1 MAGCTRLPSS
11 CVIVV
16 LLQTG
21 VQGTRLP
28 SDGLLQ
34 QQYLAHLQAATP
46 HSFCGHAADSVSLA
60 AAASNST
67 VMSRAALLQD
77 PCNWLPPKPRT
88 GTSGVLKAVAGDP
101 FSEQG
106 DSPMLPLPTQ
116 ALMSALH
123 DHLIASLAHP
133 YSTSLQY
140 SRTAGQVYST
150 YASRVKQLVAQ
161 SGAAHHL
168 QHSEH
173 HHSIGALIVE
183 ALRHVEGLAAEA
195 RSEGP
200 RPRLLQA
207 TALTIR

>member
-1 MAGCTRLPSS
+1 MCHCLAAAL
-11 CVIVV
+11 
-16 LLQTG
+16 TG

-34 QQYLAHLQAATP
+34 QQYQAHLQAPTP
-46 HSFCGHAADSVSLA
+46 RSFCGHAADSVSLA

-67 VMSRAALLQD
+67 AMSRAALLQD
-77 PCNWLPPKPRT
+77 PCNWLPPKPHT
-88 GTSGVLKAVAGDP
+88 GTSGVLKAVAGEP
-101 FSEQG
+101 LSEQG
-106 DSPMLPLPTQ
+106 DSSMLPLPTQ
-116 ALMSALH
+116 ALLSALH

-133 YSTSLQY
+133 YGTPLQY
-140 SRTAGQVYST
+140 SRTAGKVYST

-161 SGAAHHL
+161 VGAAHHP

-195 RSEGP
+195 RAAGP
-200 RPRLLQA
+200 RPRLLQGSA
-207 TALTIR
+207 PAPTIG